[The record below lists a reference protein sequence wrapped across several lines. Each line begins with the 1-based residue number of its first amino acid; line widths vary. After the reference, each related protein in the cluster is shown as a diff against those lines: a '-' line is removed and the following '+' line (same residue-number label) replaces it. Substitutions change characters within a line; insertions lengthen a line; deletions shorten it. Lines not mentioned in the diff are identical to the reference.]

1 MRKITPKHL
10 KMLRSLQFHARVNRM
25 LTLKDICQKR
35 KAQIENRNGRAALY
49 ERIEQMTQLRDPL
62 RFIAALKLKGYI
74 EALCD
79 QKLMTL
85 TDANDWLQIVD
96 TKYRGVN

>member
-25 LTLKDICQKR
+25 LTLKEICQKR
-35 KAQIENRNGRAALY
+35 KAQIENRNGTAALH

-74 EALCD
+74 ETLCD

>member
-10 KMLRSLQFHARVNRM
+10 KILRSLQFHARVNRM
-25 LTLKDICQKR
+25 LTLKEICQKR

>member
-25 LTLKDICQKR
+25 LTLKEICQKR
-35 KAQIENRNGRAALY
+35 KAQIENRNGTAALH

-62 RFIAALKLKGYI
+62 RFITALKLKGYI

>member
-10 KMLRSLQFHARVNRM
+10 KMLRSLQFHAIVNRM
-25 LTLKDICQKR
+25 LTLKEICQKR
-35 KAQIENRNGRAALY
+35 KAQIENRNGTAALH
-49 ERIEQMTQLRDPL
+49 ERIEQMTQLRDPF